1 MPSLLPLSFLVLLFA
16 LLLSAVAQDAANTKT
31 LVSGFNHI
39 LAKRAAAI
47 ECYPGCCKLCAA
59 GKRKICKKK
68 LIGMLPPGCENGTY
82 CDESCVLALVKKF
95 VNLQT
100 GK

>member
-31 LVSGFNHI
+31 LVSRFNHL

-47 ECYPGCCKLCAA
+47 ECYPGCCKLCAT
-59 GKRKICKKK
+59 GKHKICKKK
-68 LIGMLPPGCENGTY
+68 SIGMPPGCENGTY
-82 CDESCVLALVKKF
+82 CDESCILALVKKF
-95 VNLQT
+95 VNMQT